1 MNILFQMSFNYFI
14 ICSKDQGLY
23 CALNSKKK
31 HPLKSM
37 QISCAKY
44 FKQQANENHFH
55 LVMIHW
61 LFGIAI
67 YLYILCNYIHDS
79 AYLVA
84 GYTTSN
90 LDCSD
95 DQLPHLGNQGAIET
109 IS

>member
-1 MNILFQMSFNYFI
+1 MSSQRLIQLFYNMFERSRPILCIEFE
-14 ICSKDQGLY
+14 
-23 CALNSKKK
+23 KK